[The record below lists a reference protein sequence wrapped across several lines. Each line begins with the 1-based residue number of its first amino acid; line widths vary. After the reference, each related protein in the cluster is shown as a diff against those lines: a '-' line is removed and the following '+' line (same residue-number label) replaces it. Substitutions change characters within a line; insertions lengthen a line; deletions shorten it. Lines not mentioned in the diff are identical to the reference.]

1 MSTTPADALA
11 GLWSLAGADPSAL
24 SRVTLTGSDPALP
37 SSFAV
42 GTLAQATIAAT
53 GLAAAELHRQR
64 TGQSQSVTVDMRHA
78 AIEFRSERYF
88 RTDAPPTDPWDKIAG
103 LYRTRDG
110 GWIRLH
116 TNFPHHR
123 DGILALLGTRLA
135 IREAQQ
141 VATESLGTRLA
152 IREAQQVATESCA
165 YDRDAVQSA
174 LLQWDGDAFE
184 TAAAEAKMVVT
195 RTRSLDEWA
204 AHPQGRTVAALPPF
218 EIIKVADA
226 PPRPLPRSGR
236 PLAGVRVLELTRI
249 IAGPVAGRT
258 LAAHGADVLHIT
270 SPNLPSIPSL
280 VIDTGRGKRPAFLDL
295 DTSDGSGQ
303 LSALLRSA
311 DIFVQGYRPGGLAS
325 RGFDPLE
332 AARNNPGLIAVSLS
346 AYGHVGPWSGRRG
359 FDSLTQNANGINVAE
374 AIAATGKMDRPKEL
388 PAQALDHAAGYIL
401 AFGAMIALH
410 RRATEGGS
418 WLVRTSLA
426 QVGEYLKSLGRIDG
440 GHAAPDPKFDDVAD
454 LMETTASGFGPLR
467 AVTHAAELSATP
479 ARWDLPAMPLGHYPP
494 AWL

>member
-1 MSTTPADALA
+1 MAITPKDALA
-11 GLWSLAGADPSAL
+11 GLWSLAGAYPSAL

-64 TGQSQSVTVDMRHA
+64 TGQSQSVAVDMRHA
-78 AIEFRSERYF
+78 AVEFRSERYF
-88 RTDAPPTDPWDKIAG
+88 RTDAPPADPWDKIAG

-123 DGILALLGTRLA
+123 DGILALLK
-135 IREAQQ
+135 
-141 VATESLGTRLA
+141 
-152 IREAQQVATESCA
+152 CA

-174 LLQWDGDAFE
+174 LLLWDGDAFE
-184 TAAAEAKMVVT
+184 TAAAEAKLVVT

-204 AHPQGRTVAALPPF
+204 AHPQGRAVAALPPF
-218 EIIKVADA
+218 EIVKVAEA
-226 PPRPLPRSGR
+226 PPRPLPRSDR

-295 DTSDGSGQ
+295 DTSDGRGQ
-303 LSALLRSA
+303 LSALLRNA
-311 DIFVQGYRPGGLAS
+311 DIFIQGYRPGGLAA
-325 RGFDPLE
+325 RGFDPLDL
-332 AARNNPGLIAVSLS
+332 ARSNPGLIAVSLS
-346 AYGHVGPWSGRRG
+346 AYGHTGPWSGRRG

-374 AIAATGKMDRPKEL
+374 ARAASGKMDRPKEL

-410 RRATEGGS
+410 RRSTEGGS

-440 GHAAPDPKFDDVAD
+440 GHAAPDPKLDEIVD
-454 LMETTASGFGPLR
+454 LLETTASGFGPLR
-467 AVTHAAELSATP
+467 AVTHAAKLSATP
-479 ARWDLPAMPLGHYPP
+479 ARWELPAMPLGHYPP
-494 AWL
+494 AWR